1 VPKYALAGKLTTDV
15 QDRDALIEILSA
27 AADLM
32 ENAEGCQ
39 MYIVYKDAKDDTAI
53 WVTELWDSQA
63 DHDNSLSI
71 AGVSDLIA
79 RARPLIKSMS
89 DQIVLIPIHG
99 KGLRD

>member
-1 VPKYALAGKLTTDV
+1 MLKYALAGKLTTDA

-39 MYIVYKDAKDDTAI
+39 MYIVYKDANDDTAV
-53 WVTELWDSQA
+53 WVTELWDSKA
-63 DHDNSLSI
+63 DHDSSLSI
-71 AGVSDLIA
+71 AGVSDLIT

-89 DQIVLIPIHG
+89 DQIELIPIHG
-99 KGLRD
+99 KGLDD